1 MNLDELVG
9 IWVEKKHYKLIIN
22 VKKTYQLAKID
33 KIVGSCWKGS
43 RYEKTRIMGAFIA
56 LLAVAL
62 AGCGSA
68 ESTNV

>member
-1 MNLDELVG
+1 
-9 IWVEKKHYKLIIN
+9 

-33 KIVGSCWKGS
+33 KIVGLCGKGS